1 MQPVNLYCR
10 WCLCSKPG
18 KGAKKSCALRNK
30 HRPDRVYNTET
41 VAQLREVMIIS
52 QDAHT
57 IAAYIPHLRRY
68 ARALTGDATAAD
80 DLVQDTLER
89 AWKRF
94 SLWRPGSD
102 LRPWLFTIMHNVFVN
117 NIRAKRGNQPSR
129 PIEIT
134 VAAPQEERLK
144 LRDLNRALRELSPE
158 QREVVLLIGLEQMSY
173 EEAAKILGIPI
184 GTVMSR
190 LSRGRE
196 QLRTIINGT
205 VAASQLKVIK

>member
-1 MQPVNLYCR
+1 
-10 WCLCSKPG
+10 
-18 KGAKKSCALRNK
+18 
-30 HRPDRVYNTET
+30 
-41 VAQLREVMIIS
+41 MIIS
-52 QDAHT
+52 QDPHT

-94 SLWRPGSD
+94 SLWRRGSD
-102 LRPWLFTIMHNVFVN
+102 LRPWLFTIMHNIFINDV
-117 NIRAKRGNQPSR
+117 RAKRHNQPSR
-129 PIEIT
+129 SPVEIT

-144 LRDLNRALRELSPE
+144 LRDLNKALGELSPE

-173 EEAAKILGIPI
+173 EEAAEILGIPI

-196 QLRTIINGT
+196 QLRTIINGPSAT
-205 VAASQLKVIK
+205 SQLKVIK